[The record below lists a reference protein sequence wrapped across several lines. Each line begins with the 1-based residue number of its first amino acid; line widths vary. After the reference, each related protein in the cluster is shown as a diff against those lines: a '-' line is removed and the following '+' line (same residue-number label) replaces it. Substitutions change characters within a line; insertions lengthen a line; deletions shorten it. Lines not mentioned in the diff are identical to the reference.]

1 LLCCTTPLS
10 IACCAVAYT
19 QLTTRLAE
27 EFYVEHKGK
36 AFFNGLVEFMTSGPI
51 VAMVLSKTGAI
62 HAWREL
68 MGPTNVFDARL
79 ELPRRYATAE

>member
-1 LLCCTTPLS
+1 M
-10 IACCAVAYT
+10 

-27 EFYVEHKGK
+27 EFYFEHKGK

-62 HAWREL
+62 RAWREL

-79 ELPRRYATAE
+79 KAPKRYVALVQLCEFTDQR